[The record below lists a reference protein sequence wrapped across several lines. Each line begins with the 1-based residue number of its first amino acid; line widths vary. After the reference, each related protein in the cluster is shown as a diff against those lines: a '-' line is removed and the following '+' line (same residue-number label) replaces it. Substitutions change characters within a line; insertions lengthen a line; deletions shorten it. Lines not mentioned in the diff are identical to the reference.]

1 VPTAEI
7 IVLANSKKLGG
18 RCVAGISTR
27 SGRWAR
33 PVSRLPNGKLEPAHC
48 RVENRQPALLDVVR
62 FDYAEQLGDPA
73 QPENLLIED
82 SPWELVDHVAPGDAF
97 SRLQEHLARGPEL
110 LGNRGR
116 AVPEEVAEEGV
127 DASLALI
134 EPDRPPRFKTESAH
148 EMGGQLRPRVEFSLG
163 GQDYDLGITDFVVA
177 PRLRALGRGEHS
189 GDRLGFGAARHVL
202 LTISLA
208 EPLDEW
214 HWKLVAAVLVLP

>member
-1 VPTAEI
+1 MPTAEI

-18 RCVAGISTR
+18 RCIAGISTR

-33 PVSRLPNGKLEPAHC
+33 PVSRLPNGQLEPAHC
-48 RVENRQPALLDVVR
+48 RVEGRQSELLDVVR
-62 FDYAEQLGDPA
+62 FEYVEQLDDPA

-82 SPWELVDHVAPGDAF
+82 KPWELVDNVAPVEAF
-97 SRLQEHLARGPEL
+97 SRLRGHLATGPEL

-116 AVPEEVAEEGV
+116 AVPRGVAEKGV

-148 EMGGQLRPRVEFSLG
+148 ETGGPLRPRVEFSLG
-163 GQDYDLGITDFVVA
+163 GQDYELGITDFVIA
-177 PRLRALGRGEHS
+177 PRLRALGCGDHS
-189 GDRLGFGAARHVL
+189 DDRLGFGDPSHVL

-214 HWKLVAAVLVLP
+214 HWKLAAAVLFLP